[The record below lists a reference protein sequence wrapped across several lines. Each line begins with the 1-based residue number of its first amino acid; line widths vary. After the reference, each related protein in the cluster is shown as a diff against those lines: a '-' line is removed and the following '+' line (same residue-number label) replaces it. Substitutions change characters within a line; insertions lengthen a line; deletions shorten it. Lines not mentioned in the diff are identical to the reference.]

1 MAFSGPNEYELRFRP
16 ENRKG
21 KCELCTW
28 PENKDHIT
36 LACQY
41 LAGTTVPENMAM
53 RLEEIPEMVSTVSNP
68 KKITPIIPK
77 HAPIEVTTFNCRS
90 LDFSQLSDLC
100 RWMVMEGATRPN
112 IISTKTNEND
122 AINALVPGQVENED
136 PSKSNDAKTHHA
148 SQDASIEESAALK
161 RAVKRNKNKK
171 TKSKRPTG
179 DGSASAHPPAKP
191 NKVVKPG
198 FKAKLTKRGKR
209 QADNAG
215 SAQGQ
220 SEGEGLLS
228 NGKHLVFRPPQSKR
242 DIDVG
247 SMIGIVMDSLEKGGI
262 IPENISPVN
271 PQMWTCAFGSVN
283 DARACVGKKISFDA
297 EEVVLERYLTSGPR
311 VFICDRIGPITNNE
325 AQYLIATADFL
336 AGNSFWFGTHQVRG
350 VGGAKRV
357 LVLET
362 PPEVTTMTFQ
372 GPGGYELRFRPENR
386 GGRCEFCVGQKGED
400 HTTMNCKSLAGTK
413 VPENMPMRLEEK
425 PVVVSTISNLGKVF
439 PIIPEYNPIKIATFN
454 CRSLD
459 FSQLSD
465 LCRWMVMEGATRPNI
480 ISTKTNENDA
490 INALVPGQVENE
502 DPSKSND
509 AKTHHASQDASIEES
524 AALKRAVKRN
534 KNKKTKS
541 KRPTGDGSASAHPP
555 AKPNKVVKPGFKA
568 KLTKRGK
575 RLAAVVDNH
584 QSQMVGEGLLSNG
597 KHLVFR
603 PPPTKKEINEGA
615 MIEIVMDSLEGGVVP
630 ESVSPVKAHVWTV
643 CFATIEDARASV
655 GRGIRFEVKHGC
667 TSSLEV
673 YLEKYLTSGP
683 SQGFSSVSDRGRLQ
697 TQKRSS

>member
-53 RLEEIPEMVSTVSNP
+53 RLEEIPEM
-68 KKITPIIPK
+68 
-77 HAPIEVTTFNCRS
+77 
-90 LDFSQLSDLC
+90 
-100 RWMVMEGATRPN
+100 
-112 IISTKTNEND
+112 TNEND

-136 PSKSNDAKTHHA
+136 PSRSNDAKTHHA

-247 SMIGIVMDSLEKGGI
+247 STIGIVMDSLEKGGI

-283 DARACVGKKISFDA
+283 DARACVGKKISFHA

-325 AQYLIATADFL
+325 AQYLIAMADFL

-425 PVVVSTISNLGKVF
+425 PVV
-439 PIIPEYNPIKIATFN
+439 
-454 CRSLD
+454 
-459 FSQLSD
+459 
-465 LCRWMVMEGATRPNI
+465 
-480 ISTKTNENDA
+480 TNENDA

>member
-1 MAFSGPNEYELRFRP
+1 MEGIAIAALQEVRLFKPELSLAEKAILNMKIWTHFDSRDPGSGVATLINTQLATVENYKDDEPIYTSVIVLTLNKSMTGNKRVRYTENVTQKTISTSPVEKMATPTAVDRP
-16 ENRKG
+16 MK
-21 KCELCTW
+21 
-28 PENKDHIT
+28 
-36 LACQY
+36 
-41 LAGTTVPENMAM
+41 
-53 RLEEIPEMVSTVSNP
+53 
-68 KKITPIIPK
+68 KKIRTKKRNP
-77 HAPIEVTTFNCRS
+77 AG
-90 LDFSQLSDLC
+90 
-100 RWMVMEGATRPN
+100 EGATAPTR
-112 IISTKTNEND
+112 
-122 AINALVPGQVENED
+122 
-136 PSKSNDAKTHHA
+136 
-148 SQDASIEESAALK
+148 SI
-161 RAVKRNKNKK
+161 VN
-171 TKSKRPTG
+171 PT
-179 DGSASAHPPAKP
+179 
-191 NKVVKPG
+191 KVVQPG
-198 FKAKLTKRGKR
+198 FTAKLTKRGKRLATLANVWAVSFTTTDDAMACVGKAIKFGIKDDCTSPVEVQLEKYLTSGPRIFICERQGPITNSEAQQLISSAEFLSGNKFWPKRIRAAFQTRRPRWEMRVVCMANKSRSRHIEVPVFGGDNHPRKYANEIGRDSDEIQVLFTKRGKR

-228 NGKHLVFRPPQSKR
+228 NGKDLVFRPPHSKR
-242 DIDVG
+242 NIDVG
-247 SMIGIVMDSLEKGGI
+247 SMIEIVMDSLEKGGI

-357 LVLET
+357 LVLEA

-465 LCRWMVMEGATRPNI
+465 LCRWMVMEGIA
-480 ISTKTNENDA
+480 
-490 INALVPGQVENE
+490 V
-502 DPSKSND
+502 
-509 AKTHHASQDASIEES
+509 
-524 AALKRAVKRN
+524 AALQEVRLFKPELSLAEKAILNMKIWTHFDPRD
-534 KNKKTKS
+534 
-541 KRPTGDGSASAHPP
+541 PGSGVATLI
-555 AKPNKVVKPGFKA
+555 N
-568 KLTKRGK
+568 TQ
-575 RLAAVVDNH
+575 LA
-584 QSQMVGEGLLSNG
+584 
-597 KHLVFR
+597 
-603 PPPTKKEINEGA
+603 T
-615 MIEIVMDSLEGGVVP
+615 
-630 ESVSPVKAHVWTV
+630 
-643 CFATIEDARASV
+643 
-655 GRGIRFEVKHGC
+655 
-667 TSSLEV
+667 
-673 YLEKYLTSGP
+673 
-683 SQGFSSVSDRGRLQ
+683 
-697 TQKRSS
+697 

>member
-53 RLEEIPEMVSTVSNP
+53 RLEEIPEM
-68 KKITPIIPK
+68 
-77 HAPIEVTTFNCRS
+77 
-90 LDFSQLSDLC
+90 
-100 RWMVMEGATRPN
+100 
-112 IISTKTNEND
+112 TNEND

-425 PVVVSTISNLGKVF
+425 PVV
-439 PIIPEYNPIKIATFN
+439 
-454 CRSLD
+454 
-459 FSQLSD
+459 
-465 LCRWMVMEGATRPNI
+465 
-480 ISTKTNENDA
+480 TNENDA

>member
-53 RLEEIPEMVSTVSNP
+53 RLEEIPEM
-68 KKITPIIPK
+68 
-77 HAPIEVTTFNCRS
+77 
-90 LDFSQLSDLC
+90 
-100 RWMVMEGATRPN
+100 
-112 IISTKTNEND
+112 TNEND

-655 GRGIRFEVKHGC
+655 GR
-667 TSSLEV
+667 
-673 YLEKYLTSGP
+673 
-683 SQGFSSVSDRGRLQ
+683 
-697 TQKRSS
+697 